1 MKMMTMISCIF
12 NAVDYWIDGYPYV
25 DAGKIANFTCQAA
38 VTPAVSTTTA
48 ASNKT
53 AVTPAVSTTTAAS
66 NTTAITRAAVTPAV
80 STTTAVSNKTAK
92 TPAAVT
98 PAASTTTA
106 TQKPSPPPIT
116 LQPSSPMS
124 EVSNSACACESH
136 TQPVLMMQQPSTE
149 LSQGIA
155 APAGVSWASWGKLEP
170 ATSETTVL
178 STTLPF
184 CPGNVVWCVHQQST
198 EEIEVEHKDR
208 VSPLIYFSSFH
219 FTTFIFINDQPVI
232 KCPTYIYNSKCCI

>member
-66 NTTAITRAAVTPAV
+66 NTTAITR
-80 STTTAVSNKTAK
+80 
-92 TPAAVT
+92 AAVT

-178 STTLPF
+178 STTLSF
-184 CPGNVVWCVHQQST
+184 CPGNVVWCVHRQST